1 MATINWKILSL
12 LTATLLVAL
21 GLQVGAIKIMIDL
34 AHPSDASVDVVAE
47 RTTPVQPA
55 VSLAAIAA
63 ARREAVMAE
72 ERNAS
77 EPVPPAPEAKS
88 AIPES
93 DPPHLADL
101 TTKPGPAPSEPSPE
115 VPQPTPPVPLAA
127 PGTIPVEPKPEPVN
141 GVPASSTPATTA
153 ATPPSAEPA
162 TVGALQK
169 AAWLKTRDPK
179 HYTVQI
185 YSGRSLDTLKA
196 TAAASASAEPQA
208 YFSTDSRSGPWYSL
222 VVGDYP
228 DSASAQA
235 AMARISARSPAL
247 KPSIR
252 RFAEIQAKLR

>member
-34 AHPSDASVDVVAE
+34 AHPSAASADAVAE
-47 RTTPVQPA
+47 RTAPLKPV
-55 VSLAAIAA
+55 VSVAAIAA

-72 ERNAS
+72 ERSAS
-77 EPVPPAPEAKS
+77 EPAPTAPEAKS
-88 AIPES
+88 AIPGS
-93 DPPHLADL
+93 DPPHLADS
-101 TTKPGPAPSEPSPE
+101 TAKIDPAPREPSPE

-127 PGTIPVEPKPEPVN
+127 PGMIPVEPKPEPVN

-185 YSGRSLDTLKA
+185 YSGRSLDTLKEMA
-196 TAAASASAEPQA
+196 TATATAEPQA
-208 YFSTDSRSGPWYSL
+208 YFSMATRSGPWYSL

-235 AMARISARSPAL
+235 AMARINARSPAL